1 MTTILAMDCAAGA
14 CSAAVARDGEILARR
29 FEAMSRGHA
38 EVLMPMVEEVLD
50 RAATP
55 YAELDLLAVS
65 VGPGGFTGVR
75 IGLAAARG
83 IALAGAIPLLGVNTL
98 EVLAHAVPEQE
109 RGGRTVLAVLDSRRA
124 DLYAQAF
131 ASDLTPLAEPAAVMP
146 GDLEAMLPGGP
157 VVLVGDAG
165 AQAMAAIAAIDGGR
179 AMLSTAP
186 GAPGADVLAI
196 LAGARHAGLKARG
209 ADLPAAEP
217 LYLRPPDAKIP
228 ADGGRLRP

>member
-1 MTTILAMDCAAGA
+1 MTVILAMDCAAGA

-38 EVLMPMVEEVLD
+38 EVLMPMVEDVLE

-98 EVLAHAVPEQE
+98 EVLAHGVPERE
-109 RGGRTVLAVLDSRRA
+109 RSGRTVLAVLDSRRA

-131 ASDLTPLAEPAAVMP
+131 AGDLTPLAEPAAVMP
-146 GDLEAMLPGGP
+146 EDLEAMLPDGP
-157 VVLVGDAG
+157 AVLVGDAG
-165 AQAMAAIAAIDGGR
+165 ETAMAAIDGGR

-186 GAPGADVLAI
+186 GAPGADVLAL
-196 LAGARHAGLKARG
+196 LAGARHAGFTARG
-209 ADLPAAEP
+209 EDLPAAEP